1 MRACECSAFFKTSH
15 SVYQSHFSF
24 SRAHDQILMFKSLE
38 YFSAIFL
45 LIFVVVVL
53 LLIFLP
59 DFPQNKVNQRQEKAE
74 TSRTAC
80 QMEDCVQHIRLVE
93 EVLCADQDGGGGSH
107 GGGGGSRC
115 WRSRYSRTPYPN
127 LEALTRVSTN
137 ACYVRRV

>member
-1 MRACECSAFFKTSH
+1 VQRPFQNLIMLPMCL
-15 SVYQSHFSF
+15 V
-24 SRAHDQILMFKSLE
+24 HDQILMFKSLE
-38 YFSAIFL
+38 YFSAILL
-45 LIFVVVVL
+45 LILLVVVL

-80 QMEDCVQHIRLVE
+80 QIEDSVQHIRLVE
-93 EVLCADQDGGGGSH
+93 EVLCTDQGGGGGSH

-127 LEALTRVSTN
+127 LDALTRVSTN
-137 ACYVRRV
+137 ACYMRRV

>member
-1 MRACECSAFFKTSH
+1 MS
-15 SVYQSHFSF
+15 QSHFFF
-24 SRAHDQILMFKSLE
+24 SSAHDPILIFKSLE
-38 YFSAIFL
+38 YLSAILL
-45 LIFVVVVL
+45 LILFVVVL

-74 TSRTAC
+74 TSGTAC

-107 GGGGGSRC
+107 VGGGGSRC

-127 LEALTRVSTN
+127 LDALTRVSTN